1 MMALALLDTKWAGA
15 IQPDPDSA
23 QAGERKEPG
32 YFRSCGWASSGME
45 GLGRRLAE
53 RGRPPVRG
61 VAAKRACQ
69 VERYAADGG
78 LGGSVIG
85 RRGRMCISTR

>member
-32 YFRSCGWASSGME
+32 YFRSCGWASSG
-45 GLGRRLAE
+45 
-53 RGRPPVRG
+53 
-61 VAAKRACQ
+61 
-69 VERYAADGG
+69 
-78 LGGSVIG
+78 IG
-85 RRGRMCISTR
+85 RCGRYWKAPR